1 VTATTVTVSYVPKAV
16 VDDYLTNGTAT
27 FTLVAEYL
35 PRVHNS
41 VVGTVVPEDE
51 PPHELNRLL
60 LPKYYGNQWQPYN
73 RIRDKEG
80 VIQEGTYVAAVSG
93 DTLTLSRSL
102 PPGTPSQLNL
112 YDADVRGLNTTQ
124 VF

>member
-1 VTATTVTVSYVPKAV
+1 MLWSIIGESGFVVSSVVPSTQALLSGHI
-16 VDDYLTNGTAT
+16 LTGKTGTR
-27 FTLVAEYL
+27 
-35 PRVHNS
+35 P
-41 VVGTVVPEDE
+41 VGTVVSPAEE
-51 PPHELNRLL
+51 PPQELNRLL
-60 LPKYYGNQWQPYN
+60 LPKYFGNQWQPYN

-80 VIQEGTYVAAVSG
+80 FIMEGTYVTAVSG

-102 PPGTPSQLNL
+102 PPGTPSKLNL